1 MKKVLISLIRLYRV
15 IISPVLPVSCRFI
28 PTCSEYAIEA
38 IERHGAMRGSYLL
51 LRRLLR
57 CHPFHPGGY
66 DPVSPVRRF
75 EGDYFKPLSSH
86 PFRKSFTSPI
96 SQSGPSNEVKR

>member
-1 MKKVLISLIRLYRV
+1 MKKVFILLIRLYRV
-15 IISPVLPVSCRFI
+15 IISPVLPMSCRFI

-51 LRRLLR
+51 VRRLLR

-66 DPVSPVRRF
+66 DPVDPVRRF
-75 EGDYFKPLSSH
+75 EGDFKPSQAIHLENHSH
-86 PFRKSFTSPI
+86 PRSHSRGLLT
-96 SQSGPSNEVKR
+96 R